1 MTSPPYYALRSYLDA
16 AHPDKHREIGSEA
29 TPDEYLATMVA
40 VFREVRRVLRPD
52 GTCWVN
58 IGDSTA
64 VAAAITRMAPSNL
77 AGSKQSTNHGS
88 VRRDGVPG
96 LAAKQLLLMPARLAL
111 ALQADGWWV
120 RSDIIWHKPNP
131 MPESCRD
138 RPTSAHEHIF
148 MLTKSARY
156 YFDSVAIA
164 EPTEASSLERLSQDV
179 AGQVGSMRANGGA
192 KTNGPMRAVGGPTR
206 SCRNVWTLATD
217 SFAAAHFATYP
228 PALAERC
235 IKAGTSERGCCSQC
249 GKPWVRA
256 LDVETRPNAPSLT
269 GKYNGDG
276 VHRTISGGV
285 SNDARLREDR
295 GWRAGCDH
303 DAPTVPCTVL
313 DHFAG
318 AGTTLLVADR
328 LQRDA
333 IGIELNTSYTEM
345 AMERCRG
352 DAPLLHEMG
361 PVPEHPVET
370 EIADLFAEAAE

>member
-1 MTSPPYYALRSYLDA
+1 MELP
-16 AHPDKHREIGSEA
+16 
-29 TPDEYLATMVA
+29 
-40 VFREVRRVLRPD
+40 EVE
-52 GTCWVN
+52 
-58 IGDSTA
+58 
-64 VAAAITRMAPSNL
+64 
-77 AGSKQSTNHGS
+77 H
-88 VRRDGVPG
+88 G
-96 LAAKQLLLMPARLAL
+96 LASKQLLLMPARLAL

-120 RSDIIWHKPNP
+120 RSDIIWAKPNP
-131 MPESCRD
+131 MPESVTD
-138 RPTSAHEHIF
+138 RCVSAHEHIF

-206 SCRNVWTLATD
+206 SCRNVWTLATH

-249 GKPWVRA
+249 GKPWVRV
-256 LDVETRPNAPSLT
+256 VETGYIKNPSTWGKSSAGRTVVT
-269 GKYNGDG
+269 GSNNWDG
-276 VHRTISGGV
+276 ACACGA
-285 SNDARLREDR
+285 D
-295 GWRAGCDH
+295 
-303 DAPTVPCTVL
+303 TVPCTVL
-313 DHFAG
+313 DPFAG

-333 IGIELNTSYTEM
+333 IGIELNTAYTEM
-345 AMERCRG
+345 AMERVRA

-361 PVPEHPVET
+361 PMPEHPAET
-370 EIADLFAEAAE
+370 EIADLFAPLEAAE